1 MWYLYMT
8 SYTCTLNFI
17 NACENECTF
26 ITLDKEGQITTYPII
41 SHHIISQT
49 SIVQYMHKHKFLF
62 NFYGTCICLMITK
75 VNWVMRVRNSNGP
88 IYFFITILY
97 FLNDKACMSYD
108 HGSLN
113 RRTGGLCVIGEL
125 YALLLSHNSL

>member
-8 SYTCTLNFI
+8 LYTCTLNFI

-62 NFYGTCICLMITK
+62 NFMVPVFVL
-75 VNWVMRVRNSNGP
+75 
-88 IYFFITILY
+88 
-97 FLNDKACMSYD
+97 
-108 HGSLN
+108 
-113 RRTGGLCVIGEL
+113 
-125 YALLLSHNSL
+125 

>member
-75 VNWVMRVRNSNGP
+75 VTWVMRVRIPMDQYIFLSR
-88 IYFFITILY
+88 FFIFSTTRH
-97 FLNDKACMSYD
+97 ACHMIMA
-108 HGSLN
+108 
-113 RRTGGLCVIGEL
+113 V
-125 YALLLSHNSL
+125 